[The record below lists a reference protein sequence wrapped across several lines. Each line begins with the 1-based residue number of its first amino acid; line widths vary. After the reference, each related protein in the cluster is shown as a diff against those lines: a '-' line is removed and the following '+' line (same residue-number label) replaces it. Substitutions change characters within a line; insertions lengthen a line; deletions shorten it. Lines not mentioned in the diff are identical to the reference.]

1 MGSVGRMRRVGKVG
15 SMLRVGR
22 VRRVRCAV
30 TECGYLSS
38 TYVTGGL
45 VSLYVLFSGLQG
57 QPVG

>member
-15 SMLRVGR
+15 SVWR